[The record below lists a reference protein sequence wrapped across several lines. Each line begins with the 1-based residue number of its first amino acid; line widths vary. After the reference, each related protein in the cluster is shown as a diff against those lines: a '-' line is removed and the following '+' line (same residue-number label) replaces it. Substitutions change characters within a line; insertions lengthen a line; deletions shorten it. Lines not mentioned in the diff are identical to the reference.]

1 MKIQNSQNYD
11 SGIDVVRFIAFFF
24 VFIHHFVYRGGN
36 SISELPKTYWSNTY
50 LDSIS
55 FFGSE
60 GVTIFFCLSGY
71 LLSRILI
78 GELNKT
84 GNLSIR
90 SFYIRRILRIWP
102 LYFSFVFLCLLTAPL
117 LGNQVIKGS
126 ELPYLLSFSYNWHQL
141 YIGDS
146 RGMAAILWSISV
158 EEQIYLV
165 LPLLLLLFYRWGFT
179 KLAIS
184 LILIGY
190 LCRILFY
197 LNDLS
202 LYRNTFSYMS
212 TIGIGMLF
220 AIYEAKIRQWFL
232 NHRRL
237 ASFVSFS
244 LMAGYV
250 LVFKPIFSVGSLLI
264 IAFDMTAIMTIFL
277 LLILG
282 GNEKKQTSPYLKIL
296 AYFGRRTFGMYI
308 FHWPVLA
315 LMVSR
320 SVFFDDTAGIS
331 FQGLVFAF
339 VLVAAISAF
348 SYRFFEKP
356 FLDLRKKYQFIKVG

>member
-1 MKIQNSQNYD
+1 MKVQKNQNYD
-11 SGIDVVRFIAFFF
+11 LGIDVVRFIAFLF

-36 SISELPKTYWSNTY
+36 AISELPKVYWNNTY

-78 GELNKT
+78 GELTKT
-84 GNLSIR
+84 GKLSVH

-102 LYFSFVFLCLLTAPL
+102 LYFSFVILCLLAAPL

-126 ELPYLLSFSYNWHQL
+126 ELPYLLSFSYNWQQL

-158 EEQIYLV
+158 EEQIYLG
-165 LPLLLLLFYRWGFT
+165 LPLLLLLFYRWGFA
-179 KLAIS
+179 KLAIL

-190 LCRILFY
+190 FCRILFY
-197 LNDLS
+197 INDLS

-220 AIYEAKIRQWFL
+220 AIYEMKIRLWFSKQ
-232 NHRRL
+232 RRAVNFL
-237 ASFVSFS
+237 SIF
-244 LMAGYV
+244 LMVGYV
-250 LVFKPIFSVGSLLI
+250 YLFKPVFSVGSLPI
-264 IAFDMTAIMTIFL
+264 ITFDMTATMTIFL
-277 LLILG
+277 LLIFG
-282 GNEKKQTSPYLKIL
+282 GNEKKRTSPFLKLL
-296 AYFGRRTFGMYI
+296 AYFGRRTYGMYI

-315 LMVSR
+315 LMVSKGIFY
-320 SVFFDDTAGIS
+320 SDVTGIS

-339 VLVAAISAF
+339 IFVATISSF

>member
-1 MKIQNSQNYD
+1 MKIQNKQSYD

-36 SISELPKTYWSNTY
+36 SISELPKTYWTNTY

-84 GNLSIR
+84 GKLSVR

-117 LGNQVIKGS
+117 LGNQVIKSS

-141 YIGDS
+141 YTGDS

-165 LPLLLLLFYRWGFT
+165 LPLLLLLFYRWGFE

-190 LCRILFY
+190 FCRILFY

-220 AIYEAKIRQWFL
+220 AIYEVKIRRWF
-232 NHRRL
+232 NIHRRAGSL
-237 ASFVSFS
+237 VSLF
-244 LMAGYV
+244 LIVGYV
-250 LVFKPIFSVGSLLI
+250 YLFKPVFSVGSLPI
-264 IAFDMTAIMTIFL
+264 IAFDITAMMSIFL

-282 GNEKKQTSPYLKIL
+282 GSERKQTSRFLKLL
-296 AYFGRRTFGMYI
+296 AYFGRRTYGMYI
-308 FHWPVLA
+308 LHWPILA

-320 SVFFDDTAGIS
+320 SIFFDDATGIS

-339 VLVAAISAF
+339 VLVAAISSF

-356 FLDLRKKYQFIKVG
+356 FLDLRKRYQFIKVG

>member
-36 SISELPKTYWSNTY
+36 SISELPQTYWSNTY

-78 GELNKT
+78 SELNKT
-84 GNLSIR
+84 GKLSIR

-102 LYFSFVFLCLLTAPL
+102 LYFSFVFLCLLMAPL
-117 LGNQVIKGS
+117 LGNQVIKSS

-158 EEQIYLV
+158 EEQIYFV
-165 LPLLLLLFYRWGFT
+165 LPLLLLLFYRWGFE

-190 LCRILFY
+190 FCRILFY
-197 LNDLS
+197 INDLS

-220 AIYEAKIRQWFL
+220 AIYERKIRLWF
-232 NHRRL
+232 NTHRRPL
-237 ASFVSFS
+237 SVVSIS
-244 LMAGYV
+244 LILCYV
-250 LVFKPIFSVGSLLI
+250 PLFKPVFSVGSLPI
-264 IAFDMTAIMTIFL
+264 FAFDMTAVTSILL

-282 GNEKKQTSPYLKIL
+282 GNEKEQTNPFLKLL
-296 AYFGRRTFGMYI
+296 AYFGRRTYGMYI
-308 FHWPVLA
+308 FHWPILA

-320 SVFFDDTAGIS
+320 GILYDDLTGIS
-331 FQGLVFAF
+331 IQGLVLAF
-339 VLVAAISAF
+339 IFVAAISAF

-356 FLDLRKKYQFIKVG
+356 FLDLRRKHQFIKVG